1 MTITIIVITAAV
13 AASMG
18 YLANRRR
25 SSKQEITEGR
35 DAATNKKPKATLPA
49 PKPLDGFPLE
59 LGDVISS
66 GGEERW
72 LSGAIAAREQTS
84 VMALFFAPE
93 GREHF
98 VVVAHP
104 LPERD
109 ILWLR
114 PVEVVSPAE
123 PPATLEIEGQAMQ
136 RKNRFPVKLE
146 RIGQGAPDVGSTGIV
161 ATYTIGTREVAVVL
175 TSGQQCLAWLG
186 RRMESSEYDRMGK
199 SLDEE

>member
-1 MTITIIVITAAV
+1 MTLTLIVISAAI
-13 AASMG
+13 AASAG
-18 YLANRRR
+18 FLASRRR
-25 SSKQEITEGR
+25 SSKQELAEGK
-35 DAATNKKPKATLPA
+35 DAAAQKKPKVALPA
-49 PKPLDGFPLE
+49 PKPLDGFPIE
-59 LGDVISS
+59 LGDVISA

-72 LSGAIAAREQTS
+72 LSGAIAAREQAA

-98 VVVAHP
+98 VVAAYP

-114 PVEVVSPAE
+114 PIEVVSPAE

-136 RKNRFPVKLE
+136 RRNRFPVKLE

-161 ATYTIGTREVAVVL
+161 ATYTTGTREVAVVL
-175 TSGQQCLAWLG
+175 TSEQRCLAWSG
-186 RRMESSEYDRMGK
+186 RRMDSSEYDRMGK
-199 SLDEE
+199 SLEDE